1 MHGFNTV
8 AGIFHIPT
16 RFDMALNN
24 SNRGFNSY
32 VYSVTTAVP
41 RAVLHISN
49 RVINIVMHT

>member
-1 MHGFNTV
+1 MYSFNTV

-24 SNRGFNSY
+24 FNRVFNSY
-32 VYSVTTAVP
+32 VYSAATAVP

-49 RVINIVMHT
+49 RVINIVMYT

>member
-1 MHGFNTV
+1 MYGFNTV
-8 AGIFHIPT
+8 AGIFHIPA

-24 SNRGFNSY
+24 SNRVFNSY

-49 RVINIVMHT
+49 RVINIVMYT